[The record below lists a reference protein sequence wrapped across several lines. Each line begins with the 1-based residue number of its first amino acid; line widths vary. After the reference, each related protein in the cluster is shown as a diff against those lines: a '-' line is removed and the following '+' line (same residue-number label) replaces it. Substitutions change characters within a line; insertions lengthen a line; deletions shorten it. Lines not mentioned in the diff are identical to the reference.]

1 MVAMDR
7 LFRLAGGLKRDPAI
21 DRWLDA
27 QTAELGAIARRWF
40 DELRACGEDVRE
52 LLHDG
57 CPTACVEDAAFGY
70 VNVFSAH
77 VNVGFFQ
84 GAELFDPDRLLEGKG
99 KRMRHVKLRPGSD
112 IDPVTL
118 SRLIDQAYRDMRGRL
133 SS

>member
-1 MVAMDR
+1 MDR
-7 LFRLAGGLKRDPAI
+7 LFRLSGGLLRDPAI

-27 QTAELGAIARRWF
+27 QAAELGAIARRWF

-57 CPTACVEDAAFGY
+57 CPIACVEDAAFGY

-84 GAELFDPDRLLEGKG
+84 GADLFDPDRLLEGKG
-99 KRMRHVKLRPGSD
+99 RRMRHVKLRAGSG
-112 IDPVTL
+112 IDSAPL
-118 SRLIDQAYRDMRGRL
+118 CRLIDQAYRDMRGRL
-133 SS
+133 GS